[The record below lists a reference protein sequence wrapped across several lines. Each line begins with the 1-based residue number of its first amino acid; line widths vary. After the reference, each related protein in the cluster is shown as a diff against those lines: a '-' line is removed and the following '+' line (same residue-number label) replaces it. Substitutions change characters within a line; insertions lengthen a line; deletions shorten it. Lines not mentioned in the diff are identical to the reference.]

1 MFFLTLLIW
10 NFSWNFWLG
19 KCKMWPH
26 LVSLTLF
33 YFPVLVLLYWC
44 LTLSNLQNNNPHHCS
59 RSYSDVDYYF
69 ALYYRIYFLR
79 FLRISQCACPKLEEV
94 ARERRAGWMDRWQ
107 CLSDGVLTLCSC
119 SGYSFHITAALDYPE
134 ESKQSFIAQLL
145 GLNVYSVCSNATG
158 YYKVFYMEFFFF
170 FSSSSQLIYQRF
182 CQTSNLFRLAMTR
195 PQGDFIIQ
203 LITFLFC
210 S

>member
-1 MFFLTLLIW
+1 MA
-10 NFSWNFWLG
+10 
-19 KCKMWPH
+19 
-26 LVSLTLF
+26 V
-33 YFPVLVLLYWC
+33 
-44 LTLSNLQNNNPHHCS
+44 
-59 RSYSDVDYYF
+59 
-69 ALYYRIYFLR
+69 
-79 FLRISQCACPKLEEV
+79 
-94 ARERRAGWMDRWQ
+94 

-170 FSSSSQLIYQRF
+170 SSSNQLTKLLIN
-182 CQTSNLFRLAMTR
+182 QTSNLFRLAMTR

-203 LITFLFC
+203 LITFFFILFLTQSNQPDHSNLSDGIKC
-210 S
+210 SSAEERDSLLQDDMN